1 MFNMVPRLGRNT
13 MSAIVI
19 QIITTF
25 VTVIATLFPAVW
37 AMVKMVF
44 PKYMDVYIKRIEY
57 AHNRDIKEL
66 EASLNSQIETLKTS
80 VEIARKSEEELQ
92 SKRIASVE
100 KLWQEIMR
108 LRREFAPLVAIESI
122 LTEEELYQAFQS
134 CGDNENEKIDEIV
147 KAYASHQQITKKLD
161 NNTTGNIGGEMAVS
175 LGSAPY
181 PMAEPLIFVTEDVH
195 RIYGAIVRLYGRV
208 GMLLAQQTT
217 TGQVSDWRDD
227 HMMREIINTVLPDGT
242 LDVIQKNKIS
252 IQTLVDLF
260 EQQVISE
267 AKKAIHGAESLTK
280 RVKEVHQMIEEQ
292 EADAK
297 NRQIGIGDFLS
308 G

>member
-13 MSAIVI
+13 MNAIVI

-25 VTVIATLFPAVW
+25 VTVIATLFLALW
-37 AMVKMVF
+37 AIVKMVF

-92 SKRIASVE
+92 SKRIAAVE

-108 LRREFAPLVAIESI
+108 LRREFAPLVAIELI

-147 KAYASHQQITKKLD
+147 KAYASHQQIANKLD
-161 NNTTGNIGGEMAVS
+161 NNTTGNIGKEMAVS

-181 PMAEPLIFVTEDVH
+181 PMAESLIFVTEDVH
-195 RIYGAIVRLYGRV
+195 RIYGAIVRLHGRV
-208 GMLLAQQTT
+208 GMLLTQQTAT
-217 TGQVSDWRDD
+217 EKYRIGE
-227 HMMREIINTVLPDGT
+227 MII
-242 LDVIQKNKIS
+242 
-252 IQTLVDLF
+252 
-260 EQQVISE
+260 
-267 AKKAIHGAESLTK
+267 
-280 RVKEVHQMIEEQ
+280 
-292 EADAK
+292 
-297 NRQIGIGDFLS
+297 
-308 G
+308 